1 MNSVLA
7 SIPIWRAWAF
17 CLQSWVCGAA
27 GSALP
32 WHGRGRRFDPH
43 RPYQPNRL
51 NPLMF
56 QDCILPCTSG
66 VPDPTANGQ
75 LYVAMTLV
83 NKGYGRVIRQRPA
96 TIVLASKGTTLA
108 HFSLPVATLDLSSL
122 ASAVNQAASTF
133 ETTLTIP
140 VGFPAGQ
147 SVSLYLFV
155 PDPAPSL
162 TNQAAY
168 ALPLNSLNANSQP
181 VFDPT
186 TGYNLLAT
194 FQSH

>member
-7 SIPIWRAWAF
+7 SIPIWRTWAF
-17 CLQSWVCGAA
+17 CLQSWACGAA

-83 NKGYGRVIRQRPA
+83 NKGYERVIRQRPA

-140 VGFPAGQ
+140 VGFSGRAVG
-147 SVSLYLFV
+147 VIVFV
-155 PDPAPSL
+155 RTGSRAIAHKSSSICTTTEQPKCKF
-162 TNQAAY
+162 AAC
-168 ALPLNSLNANSQP
+168 
-181 VFDPT
+181 V
-186 TGYNLLAT
+186 
-194 FQSH
+194 